1 MNNTPTTTD
10 LINLGQAMN
19 AAIEAGQ
26 EWRTLYSEYNTMS
39 RMLDVPASHLQ
50 GYSDSD
56 LRVEL
61 ARVIHD
67 EELAVE
73 RVTWMRKRHLE
84 ASRNP
89 SKPPRLNSSEW
100 EKRFYSEMATLGTI
114 KSAIISKL
122 EPLSIADQ
130 FADAGEPLG
139 DDEG

>member
-39 RMLDVPASHLQ
+39 LQ